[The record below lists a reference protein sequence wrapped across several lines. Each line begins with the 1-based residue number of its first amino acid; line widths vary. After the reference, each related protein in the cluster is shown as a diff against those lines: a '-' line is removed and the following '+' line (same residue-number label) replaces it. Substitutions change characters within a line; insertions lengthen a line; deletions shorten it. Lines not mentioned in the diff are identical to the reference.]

1 MVFLVLVS
9 FTARTQSLTTT
20 TLSMKLVLSIKGRMG
35 CRDERMAHHNK
46 LDRRLLMTMVLVFV
60 MFVSLML

>member
-9 FTARTQSLTTT
+9 FTARTTT
-20 TLSMKLVLSIKGRMG
+20 TLCMKLVLSIKGRME
-35 CRDERMAHHNK
+35 CRDEKFAHHNK

-60 MFVSLML
+60 MFVSLMLY